1 MIFLL
6 SRALQPSGAYVAAVI
21 FTLAAL
27 TDTVDG
33 YVARF
38 QKQVTVLGQFL
49 DPIADKLLIS
59 AALIGLVELGD
70 LAGWVAVVIIAREF
84 IVSGLRLVAVAE
96 NKIIAASLLGKAK
109 TVSQVLAVIAII
121 LNPPLLIWGYSL
133 GWILMAIAVVLTI
146 ISGIEYFIRARS
158 VLKLLPLSRLER

>member
-6 SRALQPSGAYVAAVI
+6 SKALQPLGAYVAVII

-38 QKQVTVLGQFL
+38 QRQVTVLGQFL
-49 DPIADKLLIS
+49 DPVADKLLIS
-59 AALIGLVELGD
+59 AALISLVELGD

-84 IVSGLRLVAVAE
+84 AVSGLRLVALAE
-96 NKIIAASLLGKAK
+96 NKVITASLLGKTK

-121 LNPPLLIWGYSL
+121 VNPPLLVWGYSL
-133 GWILMAIAVVLTI
+133 GWILMALAIVLTI
-146 ISGIEYFIRARS
+146 ISGIEYFVRARQ
-158 VLKLLPLSRLER
+158 VLKLVPLSKAER